1 MKDLELLGLHPDG
14 NQLILNDEEG
24 TRYALAITQ
33 ELRDTLR
40 PERPNLEA
48 VPQSPKKTVPPRKI
62 QSLIRAGSTA
72 NEIAD
77 KFELPLAKVQ
87 RYATPILAER
97 RHIANQAQSCQ
108 IGGESD
114 SPRLG
119 ELVVDRLAARGVAAA
134 SLRWDAVRG
143 GKGPWE
149 IILTFTQDARD
160 LTARWHMEPGSST
173 VSALDQEA
181 TWLTEA
187 PQPASKVSSFE
198 EFFPVTSPETTT
210 PQKPD
215 TGTEALLEALA
226 AARGKR
232 DISPDLQL
240 PEETELEEISDFE
253 GEPGDTQANTPAEI
267 VSLSGK
273 RQGSPTAE
281 ENPAVSASAQS
292 QSDFSPVEDEQ
303 LREKSTIPQAEPAA
317 QLPQEKRPLD
327 QVWDS
332 SEPTFVGNLSEAE
345 ALNLDLTRRAPASS
359 ARNEAG
365 EPSRPAPPPPALTP
379 DRKLSSCREWK
390 TLKKTIKPSWL
401 PGKKPQ
407 KPKVN
412 IDVPTVNLSP
422 AGTILSLV
430 LSRGKYSNTS
440 Y

>member
-24 TRYALAITQ
+24 TRYALAIT
-33 ELRDTLR
+33 LRDTLR

-97 RHIANQAQSCQ
+97 RHIANQAQACQ

-114 SPRLG
+114 SPHLG

-198 EFFPVTSPETTT
+198 EFFPVSSPETTT

-232 DISPDLQL
+232 DSSPDLQL
-240 PEETELEEISDFE
+240 PEESDLDEISDVE
-253 GEPGDTQANTPAEI
+253 DEPSDTQASTPAEI

-273 RQGSPTAE
+273 RQGSPAAE
-281 ENPAVSASAQS
+281 ENPVASSSAQP
-292 QSDFSPVEDEQ
+292 QSDFSPAVTKKLGGE
-303 LREKSTIPQAEPAA
+303 STIPQAEPAA
-317 QLPQEKRPLD
+317 QFPQDKRRLD
-327 QVWDS
+327 PVWDS
-332 SEPTFVGNLSEAE
+332 SEPTFVGTLSEAE
-345 ALNLDLTRRAPASS
+345 ALNLDLTRRSPAGS
-359 ARNEAG
+359 ARNQSG
-365 EPSRPAPPPPALTP
+365 EPSRPAPPPPSADPGQEALVLP
-379 DRKLSSCREWK
+379 GMENVEEND
-390 TLKKTIKPSWL
+390 KTILASGENSSKTKGKHRRSHRKSIPSWDDIVF
-401 PGKKPQ
+401 GTKP
-407 KPKVN
+407 
-412 IDVPTVNLSP
+412 
-422 AGTILSLV
+422 
-430 LSRGKYSNTS
+430 R
-440 Y
+440 

>member
-181 TWLTEA
+181 SWLTEA

-253 GEPGDTQANTPAEI
+253 GEPGDTQASTPAEI

-303 LREKSTIPQAEPAA
+303 LGEKSTIPQAEPAA

-359 ARNEAG
+359 ARNEAC
-365 EPSRPAPPPPALTP
+365 L
-379 DRKLSSCREWK
+379 L
-390 TLKKTIKPSWL
+390 
-401 PGKKPQ
+401 
-407 KPKVN
+407 
-412 IDVPTVNLSP
+412 
-422 AGTILSLV
+422 
-430 LSRGKYSNTS
+430 YTS
-440 Y
+440 DAADE

>member
-1 MKDLELLGLHPDG
+1 M
-14 NQLILNDEEG
+14 
-24 TRYALAITQ
+24 
-33 ELRDTLR
+33 
-40 PERPNLEA
+40 
-48 VPQSPKKTVPPRKI
+48 PQSPKKTVPPRKI

-97 RHIANQAQSCQ
+97 RHIANQAQACQ

-114 SPRLG
+114 SPHLG

-198 EFFPVTSPETTT
+198 EFFPVSSPETTT

-232 DISPDLQL
+232 DSSPDLQL
-240 PEETELEEISDFE
+240 PEESDLDEISDVE
-253 GEPGDTQANTPAEI
+253 DEPSDTQASTPAEI

-273 RQGSPTAE
+273 RQGSPAAE
-281 ENPAVSASAQS
+281 ENPVASSSAQP
-292 QSDFSPVEDEQ
+292 QSDFSPAVTKKLGGE
-303 LREKSTIPQAEPAA
+303 STIPQAEPAA
-317 QLPQEKRPLD
+317 QFPQDKRRLD
-327 QVWDS
+327 PVWDS
-332 SEPTFVGNLSEAE
+332 SEPTFVGTLSEAE
-345 ALNLDLTRRAPASS
+345 ALNLDLTRRSPAGS
-359 ARNEAG
+359 ARNQSG
-365 EPSRPAPPPPALTP
+365 EPSRPAPPPPSADPGQEALVLP
-379 DRKLSSCREWK
+379 GMENVEEND
-390 TLKKTIKPSWL
+390 KTILASGENSSKTKGKHRRSHRKSIPSWDDIVF
-401 PGKKPQ
+401 GTKP
-407 KPKVN
+407 
-412 IDVPTVNLSP
+412 
-422 AGTILSLV
+422 
-430 LSRGKYSNTS
+430 R
-440 Y
+440 

>member
-14 NQLILNDEEG
+14 NQLILNDEDG

-62 QSLIRAGSTA
+62 QSLIRAGSTT

-97 RHIANQAQSCQ
+97 RHIANLAQSCQ

-119 ELVVDRLAARGVAAA
+119 ELVVDRLAARGVSAA

-187 PQPASKVSSFE
+187 SQPASKVSSFE
-198 EFFPVTSPETTT
+198 EFFPLSSPEATA

-232 DISPDLQL
+232 DTSPQLNL
-240 PEETELEEISDFE
+240 PEEADLEASSDLEE
-253 GEPGDTQANTPAEI
+253 EPTDTENSTPAEI

-273 RQGSPTAE
+273 RPGSPAAE
-281 ENPAVSASAQS
+281 ENQATASSAPPP
-292 QSDFSPVEDEQ
+292 SDFSPAGKSA
-303 LREKSTIPQAEPAA
+303 LGEKSTIPQAEPAA
-317 QLPQEKRPLD
+317 QLPPADRGSNE
-327 QVWDS
+327 VWDS

-345 ALNLDLTRRAPASS
+345 ALNLDLTRRAPADLGK
-359 ARNEAG
+359 NEA
-365 EPSRPAPPPPALTP
+365 EAPSRPAPPPPSADPGQEALVLP
-379 DRKLSSCREWK
+379 GMENVEEND
-390 TLKKTIKPSWL
+390 KTILASGENTAK
-401 PGKKPQ
+401 
-407 KPKVN
+407 
-412 IDVPTVNLSP
+412 
-422 AGTILSLV
+422 
-430 LSRGKYSNTS
+430 SRGKHRRSHRKSIPSWDDIVFGTKPR
-440 Y
+440 

>member
-97 RHIANQAQSCQ
+97 RHIANQAQACQ

-114 SPRLG
+114 SPQLG

-134 SLRWDAVRG
+134 SLRWDAVRA

-198 EFFPVTSPETTT
+198 EFFPASSPEPTT

-232 DISPDLQL
+232 DSSPDLQL
-240 PEETELEEISDFE
+240 PEETDSDEISDLE
-253 GEPGDTQANTPAEI
+253 DEASETKASTPAEI

-273 RQGSPTAE
+273 RQGSPAAQE
-281 ENPAVSASAQS
+281 SPVASSSAQP
-292 QSDFSPVEDEQ
+292 QSDFSPAVKKE
-303 LREKSTIPQAEPAA
+303 LGRESTIPQSEPAT
-317 QLPQEKRPLD
+317 QFPQDKRRLD

-345 ALNLDLTRRAPASS
+345 ALNLDLTRRAPAGS
-359 ARNEAG
+359 AGNQSG
-365 EPSRPAPPPPALTP
+365 KPSRPAPPPPSVDPGQEALVLPGMENVEENDNTILASGENTSKTKGKHRRSH
-379 DRKLSSCREWK
+379 RKS
-390 TLKKTIKPSWL
+390 IPSWDDIVF
-401 PGKKPQ
+401 GTKP
-407 KPKVN
+407 
-412 IDVPTVNLSP
+412 
-422 AGTILSLV
+422 
-430 LSRGKYSNTS
+430 R
-440 Y
+440 

>member
-24 TRYALAITQ
+24 TRYVLAITQ

-181 TWLTEA
+181 SWLTEA

-240 PEETELEEISDFE
+240 PEETELEEISDLE
-253 GEPGDTQANTPAEI
+253 GEPGDTQASTPAEI

-365 EPSRPAPPPPALTP
+365 EPSRPAPPPPSADPGQEALVLP
-379 DRKLSSCREWK
+379 GMENVEEND
-390 TLKKTIKPSWL
+390 KTILAS
-401 PGKKPQ
+401 GEKPQ
-407 KPKVN
+407 KTKGKHRRSHRKSIPSWDDIVF
-412 IDVPTVNLSP
+412 
-422 AGTILSLV
+422 GTKP
-430 LSRGKYSNTS
+430 R
-440 Y
+440 

>member
-62 QSLIRAGSTA
+62 QALIRAGSTA

-114 SPRLG
+114 SPQLG

-198 EFFPVTSPETTT
+198 EFFPVSSPEPTT

-232 DISPDLQL
+232 DSSPDLQL
-240 PEETELEEISDFE
+240 PEETDSDEISDLE
-253 GEPGDTQANTPAEI
+253 DEASETKASTPAEI

-273 RQGSPTAE
+273 RQGSPAAQ
-281 ENPAVSASAQS
+281 ENPVASSSVQP
-292 QSDFSPVEDEQ
+292 QSDFSPAVKKELGGE
-303 LREKSTIPQAEPAA
+303 STIPQSEPTA
-317 QLPQEKRPLD
+317 QFPQDKRRLD

-345 ALNLDLTRRAPASS
+345 ALNLDLTRRAPAGS
-359 ARNEAG
+359 ARNQSG
-365 EPSRPAPPPPALTP
+365 KPSRPAPPPPSADPEQEALVLP
-379 DRKLSSCREWK
+379 GMENVEEND
-390 TLKKTIKPSWL
+390 KTILASGENTSKTKGKHRRSHRKSIPSWDDIVF
-401 PGKKPQ
+401 GTKP
-407 KPKVN
+407 
-412 IDVPTVNLSP
+412 
-422 AGTILSLV
+422 
-430 LSRGKYSNTS
+430 R
-440 Y
+440 

>member
-62 QSLIRAGSTA
+62 QALIRAGSTA

-114 SPRLG
+114 SPQLG
-119 ELVVDRLAARGVAAA
+119 ELVIDRLAARGVAAA

-198 EFFPVTSPETTT
+198 EFFPLSSPETTP

-232 DISPDLQL
+232 DSSPDLQL
-240 PEETELEEISDFE
+240 PEETDLDEISDLE
-253 GEPGDTQANTPAEI
+253 DEPSDTQASTPAEI

-273 RQGSPTAE
+273 RQGSPAAE
-281 ENPAVSASAQS
+281 ENPVASSSAHS
-292 QSDFSPVEDEQ
+292 QSDFSPAMKKELGGE
-303 LREKSTIPQAEPAA
+303 STIPQAEPPAKF
-317 QLPQEKRPLD
+317 PQDKRRLD
-327 QVWDS
+327 PVWDS
-332 SEPTFVGNLSEAE
+332 SEPTFVGTLSEAE
-345 ALNLDLTRRAPASS
+345 ALNLDLTRHAPAGS
-359 ARNEAG
+359 ARNQSG
-365 EPSRPAPPPPALTP
+365 KPSRPAPPPPSADPGQEPLVLP
-379 DRKLSSCREWK
+379 GMENVEEND
-390 TLKKTIKPSWL
+390 KTILASGENTSKTKSKHRRSHRKSIPSWDDIVF
-401 PGKKPQ
+401 GTKP
-407 KPKVN
+407 
-412 IDVPTVNLSP
+412 
-422 AGTILSLV
+422 
-430 LSRGKYSNTS
+430 R
-440 Y
+440 